1 MEEYYE
7 EYWKRKAR
15 KDYQGCMV
23 SLCGAVMI
31 VLALLCMLML
41 SSCSTPKIT
50 EQEQH
55 HHSQVDT
62 MAVQAAVDA
71 RMQTVREQLE
81 QYVHTIVSSQTT
93 EQQSQE
99 QEKERITETITTW
112 VDSLGRAFRQ
122 EQRTT
127 DRDISRQ
134 QQLREER
141 MRQEYE
147 ERMQQTVDSLDA
159 AWEDKF
165 KLMKGRWEEQDSTSM
180 AVKPVPGD
188 NRPWYK
194 RWWDNLRWMIL
205 GAVALAIGWI
215 AAKIIMKF
223 KINR

>member
-1 MEEYYE
+1 MEEYYN
-7 EYWKRKAR
+7 EYWKKRAR
-15 KDYQGCMV
+15 KDYIGCAACLFSIIAM
-23 SLCGAVMI
+23 LMILAVM
-31 VLALLCMLML
+31 VML

-50 EQEQH
+50 EQH
-55 HHSQVDT
+55 HHHYAEVDT
-62 MAVQAAVDA
+62 MAVQSVVDG
-71 RMQTVREQLE
+71 RMQAMSEQIENNLR
-81 QYVHTIVSSQTT
+81 QVVTSQLS

-99 QEKERITETITTW
+99 QEKERMTETITTW
-112 VDSLGRAFRQ
+112 VDSLGRAVRQ

-127 DRDISRQ
+127 ERDISRQ
-134 QQLREER
+134 QQQREQM

-165 KLMKGRWEEQDSTSM
+165 KLMKGRWEEQDSTSV
-180 AVKPVPGD
+180 AEKPVPGD

-205 GAVALAIGWI
+205 GAVVLAIGRI

>member
-1 MEEYYE
+1 MEEYYN
-7 EYWKRKAR
+7 EYWKKRAR
-15 KDYQGCMV
+15 KDYIGCAACLFSIIAM
-23 SLCGAVMI
+23 LMILAVM
-31 VLALLCMLML
+31 VML

-93 EQQSQE
+93 EQQTSE

-147 ERMQQTVDSLDA
+147 ERMQQTIDSMDA
-159 AWEDKF
+159 AWNEKF
-165 KLMKGRWEEQDSTSM
+165 SAMQAHHEQEDST
-180 AVKPVPGD
+180 ATTITPVPGD

-194 RWWDNLRWMIL
+194 RWWDNLRWMVL
-205 GAVALAIGWI
+205 GAVVFAVIFVV
-215 AAKIIMKF
+215 F
-223 KINR
+223 KIWKATHH

>member
-1 MEEYYE
+1 MEEYYN
-7 EYWKRKAR
+7 EYWKKRAR
-15 KDYQGCMV
+15 KDYIGCAACLFSIIAM
-23 SLCGAVMI
+23 LMILAVM
-31 VLALLCMLML
+31 VML

-122 EQRTT
+122 EQRIT

-147 ERMQQTVDSLDA
+147 ERMQQTLDSMDA
-159 AWEDKF
+159 AWNEKF
-165 KLMKGRWEEQDSTSM
+165 KLIKGHHEQEDST
-180 AVKPVPGD
+180 ATTITPVPGD

-194 RWWDNLRWMIL
+194 RWWDNLRWMVL
-205 GAVALAIGWI
+205 GAVVFAVLLVAY
-215 AAKIIMKF
+215 KR
-223 KINR
+223 N